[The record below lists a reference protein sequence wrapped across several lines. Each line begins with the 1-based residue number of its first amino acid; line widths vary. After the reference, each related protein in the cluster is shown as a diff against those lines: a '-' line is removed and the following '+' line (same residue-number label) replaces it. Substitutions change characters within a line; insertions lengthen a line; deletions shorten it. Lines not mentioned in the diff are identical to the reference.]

1 MSVVPQGKRVL
12 SGMRPTGALHLG
24 NYHGALRSWV
34 ELQYQYECFFFVA
47 DWHALTT
54 GYEDTSDIPQNIH
67 EVVIDWL
74 AAGLNPGVATL
85 FVQSHV
91 PEHAELHL
99 LLSMI
104 TPLGWLERVPTFKDQ
119 QEQLRDRDLATYG
132 FLGYPLLQS
141 ADILLYRPALVPVG
155 EDQVAHVEVTR
166 ELARR
171 FNHLFGRE
179 ADFEQKA
186 ERAIKEL
193 GGRNITLYRQL
204 RRRFQEAGDQAALE
218 RARALVES
226 NPRITMADRER
237 LLGYLEGS
245 SVTIL
250 PEPQALLTTAPRVPG
265 LDGRKM
271 SKSYG
276 NTIGLREDPDAVA
289 QKLRTMQTDPARVR
303 RTDPG
308 DPDKCPV
315 FDLHRIYSDEAT
327 QQWAAQGCRSAGIG
341 CLDCKKPLIER
352 IVEEVG
358 GMRKRAQEFQGNPD
372 IVNTLLTEGAAKARE
387 AARATLD
394 EVRRAMHLRSS

>member
-1 MSVVPQGKRVL
+1 
-12 SGMRPTGALHLG
+12 MRPTGALHLG
-24 NYHGALRSWV
+24 NYHGALRNWV

-54 GYEDTSDIPQNIH
+54 GYEDTAGIPAAIR
-67 EVVIDWL
+67 EVLIDWL

-104 TPLGWLERVPTFKDQ
+104 TPLGWLERVPTYKDQ
-119 QEQLRDRDLATYG
+119 QEQLKDKDLATYG

-141 ADILLYRPALVPVG
+141 ADILLYRAAFVPVG
-155 EDQVAHVEVTR
+155 EDQVAHVEITR
-166 ELARR
+166 EVARR
-171 FNHLFGRE
+171 FNHLYGRE
-179 ADFEQKA
+179 PDFEQKA

-204 RRRFQEAGDQAALE
+204 RRRFQETGDAAALE
-218 RARALVES
+218 RARALVGG
-226 NPRITMADRER
+226 NTRITVADRER

-245 SVTIL
+245 SVSIL
-250 PEPQALLTTAPRVPG
+250 AEPQALLTASPKVPG

-276 NTIGLREDPDAVA
+276 NTIAMREDPDVVA
-289 QKLRTMQTDPARVR
+289 AKLRTMQTDPARVR

-308 DPDKCPV
+308 NPDICPV
-315 FDLHRIYSDEAT
+315 FDLHKLYTDDAT
-327 QQWAAQGCRSAGIG
+327 REWAAAGCRSASIG
-341 CLDCKKPLIER
+341 CLDCKAPLIER
-352 IVEEVG
+352 VVEEVK
-358 GMRKRAQEFQGNPD
+358 GMRKRAQEFQENPEL
-372 IVNTLLTEGAAKARE
+372 IPNLVHQGGEKARE
-387 AARATLD
+387 AARETLD
-394 EVRRAMHLRSS
+394 DVRRAMHLRS

>member
-1 MSVVPQGKRVL
+1 MSAVPQGKRVL

-34 ELQYQYECFFFVA
+34 ELQYQYECYFFVA

-54 GYEDTSDIPQNIH
+54 GYEDTAGLPAAIH
-67 EVVIDWL
+67 EVIIDWL

-104 TPLGWLERVPTFKDQ
+104 TPLGWLERVPTYKDQ
-119 QEQLRDRDLATYG
+119 QEQLKDKDLATYG

-141 ADILLYRPALVPVG
+141 ADILLYRSAFVPVG
-155 EDQVAHVEVTR
+155 EDQVAHVEITR
-166 ELARR
+166 EIARR
-171 FNHLFGRE
+171 FNHLYGRE
-179 ADFEQKA
+179 PDFEQKA

-204 RRRFQEAGDQAALE
+204 RRRFQETGDQAALE

-226 NPRITMADRER
+226 NTRITVADRER
-237 LLGYLEGS
+237 MLGYLAGS
-245 SVTIL
+245 SVSIL
-250 PEPQALLTTAPRVPG
+250 PEPQVLLTASPKVPG

-276 NTIGLREDPDAVA
+276 NTICLREDPDAVVA
-289 QKLRTMQTDPARVR
+289 KLKTMQTDPARVR
-303 RTDPG
+303 RTDVG
-308 DPDKCPV
+308 DPEKCPV
-315 FDLHRIYSDEAT
+315 WDLHQLYSDEAT
-327 QQWAAQGCRSAGIG
+327 RQWANEGCRTASIG
-341 CLDCKKPLIER
+341 CLDCKGPVIER
-352 IVEEVG
+352 IVEEVK
-358 GMRKRAQEFQGNPD
+358 GMRKRAQEFQENPELVSNL
-372 IVNTLLTEGAAKARE
+372 IHQGGEKARE
-387 AARATLD
+387 VARATLD
-394 EVRRAMHLRSS
+394 EVRRAMHLRSQ

>member
-1 MSVVPQGKRVL
+1 
-12 SGMRPTGALHLG
+12 MRPTGALHLG
-24 NYHGALRSWV
+24 NYHGALRNWV

-54 GYEDTSDIPQNIH
+54 GYEDTAGIPAAIH
-67 EVVIDWL
+67 EVLIDWL

-104 TPLGWLERVPTFKDQ
+104 TPLGWLERVPTYKDQ
-119 QEQLRDRDLATYG
+119 QEQLKDKDLATYG

-141 ADILLYRPALVPVG
+141 ADILLYRAAFVPVG
-155 EDQVAHVEVTR
+155 EDQVAHVEITR
-166 ELARR
+166 EVARR
-171 FNHLFGRE
+171 FNHLYGRE
-179 ADFEQKA
+179 LDFEQKA

-204 RRRFQEAGDQAALE
+204 RRRFQETGDAAALE
-218 RARALVES
+218 RARALVGG
-226 NPRITMADRER
+226 NTRITVADRER

-245 SVTIL
+245 SVSIL
-250 PEPQALLTTAPRVPG
+250 AEPQALLTASPKVPG

-276 NTIGLREDPDAVA
+276 NTIAMREDPDVVA
-289 QKLRTMQTDPARVR
+289 AKLRTMQTDPARVR

-308 DPDKCPV
+308 NPDICPV
-315 FDLHRIYSDEAT
+315 FDLHKLYTDDAT
-327 QQWAAQGCRSAGIG
+327 REWAAAGCRSASIG
-341 CLDCKKPLIER
+341 CLDCKAPLIER
-352 IVEEVG
+352 VVEEVK
-358 GMRKRAQEFQGNPD
+358 GMRKRAQEFQENPEL
-372 IVNTLLTEGAAKARE
+372 IPNLVHQGGEKARE
-387 AARATLD
+387 AARETLD
-394 EVRRAMHLRSS
+394 DVRRAMHLRS

>member
-1 MSVVPQGKRVL
+1 MSAVLPGKRVL

-24 NYHGALRSWV
+24 NYHGALRNWV

-54 GYEDTSDIPQNIH
+54 GYEDTAGLPMAIR
-67 EVVIDWL
+67 EVLIDWL
-74 AAGLNPGVATL
+74 AAGLNPGVATM
-85 FVQSHV
+85 FVQSYV

-99 LLSMI
+99 LLSMV
-104 TPLGWLERVPTFKDQ
+104 TPLGWLERVPTYKDQ
-119 QEQLRDRDLATYG
+119 QEQLKEKDLATYG
-132 FLGYPLLQS
+132 FLGYPLLQG
-141 ADILLYRPALVPVG
+141 ADILLYRASFVPVG
-155 EDQVAHVEVTR
+155 EDQAAHVEFTR
-166 ELARR
+166 EIARR
-171 FNHLFGRE
+171 FNHLYGRE

-204 RRRFQEAGDQAALE
+204 RRKFQETGDQVAVE

-226 NPRITMADRER
+226 NTRITVADRER

-245 SVTIL
+245 YVSIL
-250 PEPQALLTTAPRVPG
+250 TEPQALLTATPRVPG

-276 NTIGLREDPDAVA
+276 NTIGMREDPDAVA
-289 QKLRTMQTDPARVR
+289 AKLRAMQTDPARVR

-308 DPDKCPV
+308 DPEKCPV
-315 FDLHRIYSDEAT
+315 WDLHKLYSDDAT
-327 QQWAAQGCRSAGIG
+327 RQWVNEGCRTAGIG

-352 IVEEVG
+352 ILEEVN
-358 GMRKRAQEFQGNPD
+358 GMRKRAQEFQDNPD
-372 IVNTLLTEGAAKARE
+372 MLASVLVEGSEKARE
-387 AARATLD
+387 VARGTLD
-394 EVRRAMHLRSS
+394 DVRRAMHLRPG